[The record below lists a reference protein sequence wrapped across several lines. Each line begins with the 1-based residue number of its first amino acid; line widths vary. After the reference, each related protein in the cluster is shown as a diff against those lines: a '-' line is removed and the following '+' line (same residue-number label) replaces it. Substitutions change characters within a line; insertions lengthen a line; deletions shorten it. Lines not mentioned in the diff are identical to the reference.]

1 MKMTKWIPGIVMAG
15 ALVLAGCSKA
25 PDVSEQ
31 MEISG
36 VKLDVPKLQQ
46 AFATDKPEL
55 QAGVSKAVMNIRY
68 GQYDQAL
75 AELQKLGAVPTLT
88 EPQKKLVNDL
98 VEQVKQL
105 AAKAPAKP
113 PQ

>member
-1 MKMTKWIPGIVMAG
+1 MTKWIPGIVMAG

-25 PDVSEQ
+25 PEVSEQ

-46 AFATDKPEL
+46 AFASDKPEL
-55 QAGVSKAVMNIRY
+55 QASVSKAVMSIRY

-75 AELQKLGAVPTLT
+75 AELQKLAGTPTLT
-88 EPQKKLVNDL
+88 EPQKQVASALM
-98 VEQVKQL
+98 EQVKQL
-105 AAKAPAKP
+105 AAKAPPKP

>member
-1 MKMTKWIPGIVMAG
+1 
-15 ALVLAGCSKA
+15 
-25 PDVSEQ
+25 
-31 MEISG
+31 
-36 VKLDVPKLQQ
+36 
-46 AFATDKPEL
+46 
-55 QAGVSKAVMNIRY
+55 MNIRY